1 MLLKWNYSCT
11 IWSVEI
17 GIKCNLM
24 LWWSTGGL
32 TRCCPRPLVIG
43 LWRFGA
49 RTLPDQ
55 EDSSALTVWT
65 LTVHWTTF
73 FDNER
78 VELVAFG
85 GWFLTALNI
94 TARAWWISIHCT
106 GPFMWRPKYR
116 WEEPAARNVT
126 MKNEKTHWPA
136 SQPAFG
142 SHSIWFQCLGY
153 CIQGFH
159 EELLLCWYWV
169 AVCCCHEGVW
179 HFQLTLW
186 WIYGFMLVD
195 ENPEKSVCKRQ
206 H

>member
-1 MLLKWNYSCT
+1 MLEHRRAYQVLPWATCDRFVT
-11 IWSVEI
+11 V
-17 GIKCNLM
+17 
-24 LWWSTGGL
+24 WSTYFAWPG
-32 TRCCPRPLVIG
+32 RPMDI
-43 LWRFGA
+43 
-49 RTLPDQ
+49 
-55 EDSSALTVWT
+55 
-65 LTVHWTTF
+65 WTTF

-94 TARAWWISIHCT
+94 TARSWWISIHCT

-142 SHSIWFQCLGY
+142 SHSIWFQYLRY
-153 CIQGFH
+153 CIPGFH
-159 EELLLCWYWV
+159 GELLLCWYWV
-169 AVCCCHEGVW
+169 DVCCCQEGVW

-186 WIYGFMLVD
+186 WIFGFMLVD